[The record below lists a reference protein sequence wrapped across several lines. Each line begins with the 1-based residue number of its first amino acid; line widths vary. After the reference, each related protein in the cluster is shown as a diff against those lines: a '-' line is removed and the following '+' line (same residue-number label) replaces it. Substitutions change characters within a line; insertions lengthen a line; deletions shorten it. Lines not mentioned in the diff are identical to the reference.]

1 MRAVVLATLLLLG
14 TGGLRPAH
22 TACRSHG
29 ACFRPR
35 VLALFA
41 SLPPRPHCAA
51 PCMASPMTI
60 APCGPQPLLSGASA
74 RDHSRRPVLRACA
87 DNAAGFQLVP
97 SAQRLPEKIRS
108 APAAVCATASRTRA
122 LTLFGIRMLDEAAV
136 SKNLEVISAGKAPS
150 KTPTTLFKAL
160 KKTSGAVVA
169 GCEYKR
175 ASGDLHELSIPE
187 TVDLRQ
193 VGLKVR
199 RAKAGVVLVD
209 CSTHAGKADCEVVVK
224 EQLTAKGQFPGPA
237 PVVRSGPVVAVHD
250 VAEAK
255 AMGCEGVVLSMK
267 EPGADALIQACA
279 ALGMEAIAEV
289 ATAAELERATA
300 AGVKLI
306 ACDAS
311 FRDSVP
317 KDLGVIALLPSRTQD
332 PAEIFS
338 VAASEKDEAPTPEVL
353 KALAPLKEAKFSAI
367 ICMDAM
373 RRASSSL
380 DTAFT
385 LWLLEQ
391 VTSKQSGKFSKLT
404 KTPSLGQGNPLAK
417 PDGILYDA
425 Q

>member
-1 MRAVVLATLLLLG
+1 MRV
-14 TGGLRPAH
+14 
-22 TACRSHG
+22 
-29 ACFRPR
+29 
-35 VLALFA
+35 
-41 SLPPRPHCAA
+41 A
-51 PCMASPMTI
+51 PCV
-60 APCGPQPLLSGASA
+60 PQPLLSDTPA
-74 RDHSRRPVLRACA
+74 RGRSRRPVLRVCA
-87 DNAAGFQLVP
+87 GNAAGFQLVP
-97 SAQRLPEKIRS
+97 SAQRLPLQISS
-108 APAAVCATASRTRA
+108 APAAVCAPASRTRA
-122 LTLFGIRMLDEAAV
+122 LTFFGIRMLDEAAV
-136 SKNLEVISAGKAPS
+136 SKNLEVISAGKTPS

-160 KKTSGAVVA
+160 KKASGALVA

-175 ASGDLHELSIPE
+175 ASDDLHELSIPE

-193 VGLKVR
+193 SGLKVR

-224 EQLTAKGQFPGPA
+224 EQLTAKGQFPGPV
-237 PVVRSGPVVAVHD
+237 PVVRSGPVMAVQD

-267 EPGADALIQACA
+267 EPSADALIQACA

-353 KALAPLKEAKFSAI
+353 QALAPLKEAKFSAI
-367 ICMDAM
+367 IGMDAM